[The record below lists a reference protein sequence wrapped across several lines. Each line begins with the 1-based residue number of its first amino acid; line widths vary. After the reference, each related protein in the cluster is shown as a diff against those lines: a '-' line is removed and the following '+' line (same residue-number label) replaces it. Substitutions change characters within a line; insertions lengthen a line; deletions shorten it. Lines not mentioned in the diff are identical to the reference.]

1 MKSKFLKKLCVYAIS
16 VSMMLPATVPVTA
29 TTIPVI
35 VRDYSYLH
43 LEAINYSYVHL
54 YEGDSL
60 QLKTTMSSATL
71 NKIPGKYKW
80 ASSNRQM
87 VSVSSNGRITA
98 KKGNSS
104 KMTTVVLVKGT
115 TAIAECEVVTFPRIK
130 FSTATRTAKKGTTLK
145 VCVPDYASNCKSSNK
160 SVVKVDNRFWRD
172 EYGYD
177 KNGKHYFDLKCLKKG
192 TSTIT
197 FTVRGNS
204 SKNNYRLQK
213 TFKFKVTV
221 K

>member
-1 MKSKFLKKLCVYAIS
+1 MKSKFLKKLCVCAIS
-16 VSMMLPATVPVTA
+16 ASMMLPATVPVTA

-54 YEGDSL
+54 YKGDSL

-80 ASSNRQM
+80 ASSNPQM

-115 TAIAECEVVTFPRIK
+115 TAIAECEVLTAPRIK
-130 FSTATRTAKKGTTLK
+130 FSTVTRTAKTGTTLK
-145 VCVPDYASNCKSSNK
+145 V
-160 SVVKVDNRFWRD
+160 
-172 EYGYD
+172 
-177 KNGKHYFDLKCLKKG
+177 
-192 TSTIT
+192 
-197 FTVRGNS
+197 
-204 SKNNYRLQK
+204 
-213 TFKFKVTV
+213 
-221 K
+221 

>member
-104 KMTTVVLVKGT
+104 KMTTVVLERV
-115 TAIAECEVVTFPRIK
+115 
-130 FSTATRTAKKGTTLK
+130 
-145 VCVPDYASNCKSSNK
+145 
-160 SVVKVDNRFWRD
+160 
-172 EYGYD
+172 
-177 KNGKHYFDLKCLKKG
+177 
-192 TSTIT
+192 
-197 FTVRGNS
+197 
-204 SKNNYRLQK
+204 
-213 TFKFKVTV
+213 
-221 K
+221 

>member
-1 MKSKFLKKLCVYAIS
+1 MFTQFQHPWYSPLQLRFWLQ
-16 VSMMLPATVPVTA
+16 LPHLLYET
-29 TTIPVI
+29 I

-54 YEGDSL
+54 YKGDSL

-80 ASSNRQM
+80 ASSNPQM

-145 VCVPDYASNCKSSNK
+145 VCVPDYASNCKRSNK
-160 SVVKVDNRFWRD
+160 SVVKVDDRFWRD

-204 SKNNYRLQK
+204 SKNNYRPQK

>member
-1 MKSKFLKKLCVYAIS
+1 MFFRHA
-16 VSMMLPATVPVTA
+16 
-29 TTIPVI
+29 
-35 VRDYSYLH
+35 
-43 LEAINYSYVHL
+43 
-54 YEGDSL
+54 
-60 QLKTTMSSATL
+60 
-71 NKIPGKYKW
+71 
-80 ASSNRQM
+80 
-87 VSVSSNGRITA
+87 
-98 KKGNSS
+98 
-104 KMTTVVLVKGT
+104 LVKGT

-204 SKNNYRLQK
+204 SKNNYRPQK

>member
-1 MKSKFLKKLCVYAIS
+1 MECVRQCS
-16 VSMMLPATVPVTA
+16 RPPDGFGREVTMLWQRTLLQSPCGVRGEPECHHKNPRCLRRGVVS
-29 TTIPVI
+29 

-54 YEGDSL
+54 YKGDSL

-80 ASSNRQM
+80 ASSNPQM

-115 TAIAECEVVTFPRIK
+115 TAIAECEVLTAPRIK
-130 FSTATRTAKKGTTLK
+130 FSTVTRTAKKGTTLK
-145 VCVPDYASNCKSSNK
+145 VCVPDHASNCKSNNK
-160 SVVKVDNRFWRD
+160 SVVKADDRFWHD
-172 EYGYD
+172 E
-177 KNGKHYFDLKCLKKG
+177 
-192 TSTIT
+192 
-197 FTVRGNS
+197 
-204 SKNNYRLQK
+204 
-213 TFKFKVTV
+213 
-221 K
+221 